1 MRGRRVGES
10 KREENR
16 EKGSVEKR
24 TPPVEGGLGGAEK
37 GVGQD
42 CGSKEVKLATR
53 GLRLPREKGQP
64 GPEKR
69 NKGRWRWRVGL

>member
-42 CGSKEVKLATR
+42 CGSKEVKLATE
-53 GLRLPREKGQP
+53 GA
-64 GPEKR
+64 
-69 NKGRWRWRVGL
+69 